1 MCTAVASFIGPV
13 MNLAMAG
20 QQAGIARQQ
29 EALAYEQASVERQ
42 MLYEQYRE
50 QQQQYETNKKLALEA
65 YDLQSG
71 QLDKQTVE
79 NVKEIQRAAFDQALQ
94 GRQVQASVAATN
106 ATLGRTGVSVGDA
119 RSAIEVEKNRNLNRL
134 AYKRDK
140 TFEYG
145 QDLKQQAKFEAEGR
159 IASVLPGK
167 ISPASLRAIEVNKQ
181 AALIGAQQTRLQAM
195 GTAIGGITGFA
206 NAFSSMQSMQSQST
220 AMQQNQSLT
229 QQGFQ
234 STRSYLGTM
243 RQLSNANANL
253 RLSSIYG
260 IAGNSATPSFYGTG
274 Y

>member
-65 YDLQSG
+65 YELQSG
-71 QLDKQTVE
+71 QIDKQTVE
-79 NVKEIQRAAFDQALQ
+79 NVKEIQRAAFDQAMQ
-94 GRQVQASVAATN
+94 GRQVQASMAATN
-106 ATLGRTGVSVGDA
+106 ATLGRVGVSVGDA
-119 RSAIEVEKNRNLNRL
+119 RNAIEVEKNRNLNRL

-167 ISPASLRAIEVNKQ
+167 ISPAALRAIEVNKQ

-195 GTAIGGITGFA
+195 GTAIGGITGFV
-206 NAFSSMQSMQSQST
+206 NAFSSMQSMQSQRGY
-220 AMQQNQSLT
+220 MQQSQGLAQQGMMQQRSYMQSLQQYRT
-229 QQGFQ
+229 QQFNT
-234 STRSYLGTM
+234 SL
-243 RQLSNANANL
+243 N
-253 RLSSIYG
+253 SIYNV
-260 IAGNSATPSFYGTG
+260 AGNSLSPYGAQ

>member
-13 MNLAMAG
+13 MNLVMAG

-159 IASVLPGK
+159 IASVLRGK
-167 ISPASLRAIEVNKQ
+167 ISPAAVRAIEVNKQ
-181 AALIGAQQTRLQAM
+181 AALLGAQQTRLQAM

-206 NAFSSMQSMQSQST
+206 NAFSSMQSMQSQSN

-234 STRSYLGTM
+234 NTRSYLGTM
-243 RQLSNANANL
+243 QQLSNANANL
-253 RLSSIYG
+253 RLGSIYG